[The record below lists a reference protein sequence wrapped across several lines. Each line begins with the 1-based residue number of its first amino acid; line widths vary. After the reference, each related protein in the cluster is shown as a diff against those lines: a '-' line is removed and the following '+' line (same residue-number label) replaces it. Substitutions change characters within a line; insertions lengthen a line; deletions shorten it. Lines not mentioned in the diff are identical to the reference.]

1 MYSISP
7 SPGNQTLTLVCRW
20 RSRDFFADHDS
31 GHKFT
36 LVPLRPVTF
45 IFLFCARESSINS
58 MNITCNFVAP
68 AKEHRWHHIWPS
80 SVGSYGLAFVFASLR
95 SPSDSLCWTSFTRT
109 PLRLKSRFSSTHSS
123 RYRMCHRLFVL
134 SLYMSLKPILQLL
147 DKVTAALRTRI
158 YFQDLKSHALN
169 TRPIKLNGLKK
180 YNEDVLF
187 QHL

>member
-7 SPGNQTLTLVCRW
+7 SPSNQTLTLLCRR

-36 LVPLRPVTF
+36 LAPLRPVTF

-80 SVGSYGLAFVFASLR
+80 SVGSYGLVSVFASLR

-109 PLRLKSRFSSTHSS
+109 PLRLKSRFSSTTPFAIGCVTDCSYCLCTCLWN
-123 RYRMCHRLFVL
+123 RYC
-134 SLYMSLKPILQLL
+134 S
-147 DKVTAALRTRI
+147 
-158 YFQDLKSHALN
+158 FQ
-169 TRPIKLNGLKK
+169 IKLQPRYKK
-180 YNEDVLF
+180 DLF
-187 QHL
+187 SRSKVSLS

>member
-7 SPGNQTLTLVCRW
+7 SPGNQTLTLLCRW

-36 LVPLRPVTF
+36 LAPLAPLRPVTF

-80 SVGSYGLAFVFASLR
+80 SVGSYGLVSVFASLR

-109 PLRLKSRFSSTHSS
+109 PLRLKSRFPSTHSF
-123 RYRMCHRLFVL
+123 RYRMCHRLFIL
-134 SLYMSLKPILQLL
+134 SLYMSLKPILQLS
-147 DKVTAALRTRI
+147 DKVTAALQKGFI
-158 YFQDLKSHALN
+158 FQDPESHALI
-169 TRPIKLNGLKK
+169 RG
-180 YNEDVLF
+180 
-187 QHL
+187 Q